1 MIIRMKGIL
10 ALDIDGTLTSEYVI
24 PAVVVRSLRKK
35 WEEGWAICLI
45 TGRSFSYAA
54 MATEL
59 FDFPYYFALQNGA
72 DLLQMPE
79 KVHLSQSYLLH
90 EITENL
96 DDLVKRQ
103 ESQFL
108 IYAGYEK
115 GDFCYFLQGKQSSQ
129 SFLAYL
135 KKLESL
141 SKASWRAT
149 PSWKEIPQATFP
161 LVKIIGNREEVTHC
175 ISLLEKYHA
184 LSSCFIHDPLQPGS
198 SLGLITDKNANK
210 GAALNFFRKH
220 LSCPYAVAA
229 GDDENDIPM
238 LECADK
244 KIVMET
250 ATHAIRKRAD
260 IIASSA
266 KRHGIIAAIE
276 QLN

>member
-24 PAVVVRSLRKK
+24 PAVVVHILRKK
-35 WEEGWAICLI
+35 WEEGWVICLI
-45 TGRSFSYAA
+45 TGRSYSYAS
-54 MATEL
+54 MATVL

-79 KVHLSQSYLLH
+79 KIHLSQSYLLH
-90 EITENL
+90 DITAHL
-96 DDLVKRQ
+96 DDLVRLQ
-103 ESQFL
+103 QSHFL

-115 GDFCYFLQGKQSSQ
+115 GDFCYFLKGETPSE
-129 SFLAYL
+129 SFVAYL
-135 KKLESL
+135 KKLQSL
-141 SKASWRAT
+141 SKASWKAT

-161 LVKIIGNREEVTHC
+161 MVKIIGNREEVNRC
-175 ISLLEKYHA
+175 ISLLEKHHA

-210 GAALNFFRKH
+210 GTALNFFRKYF
-220 LSCPYAVAA
+220 SCPYAVAA

-250 ATHAIRKRAD
+250 AAEFIQKRAD

-266 KRHGIIAAIE
+266 KRHGIIAALQ

>member
-1 MIIRMKGIL
+1 MIIPMKGIL
-10 ALDIDGTLTSEYVI
+10 ALDIDGTLTAERVI
-24 PAVVVRSLRKK
+24 PAIVVRSLRKK
-35 WEEGWAICLI
+35 WEEGWIICLI
-45 TGRSFSYAA
+45 TGRSFSYAT
-54 MATEL
+54 MATQL

-79 KVHLSQSYLLH
+79 KIHLSQAYLLH
-90 EITENL
+90 DITEHL
-96 DDLVKRQ
+96 DDLATRQ
-103 ESQFL
+103 QSQFL

-115 GDFCYFLQGKQSSQ
+115 GDFCYFLKGKASSQ

-161 LVKIIGNREEVTHC
+161 MVKIIGNRNEVDQC
-175 ISLLEKYHA
+175 ISLLKKHHA

-210 GAALNFFRKH
+210 GEALNFFRKH
-220 LSCPYAVAA
+220 FSRPYAVAA

-250 ATHAIRKRAD
+250 APESIRKRAD